1 MKVHFYA
8 LMAMSLIST
17 QIQANESSIDSA
29 ENVEEVEVTASILNP
44 SRIIN
49 PLYVIDGSEIED
61 DATTSLGEAVD
72 SYLGVSIADYGAAV
86 GQPIIRGM
94 SGPRV
99 KILKNGMVNRDV
111 SGLGVDHLNDIDL
124 NDIQQVEIVKG
135 PSSLLYAN
143 GTIGGIINVV
153 DNCIIEENLDKQE
166 FIAGLETQSVNDG
179 DVQHLNYKNNIAG
192 FNVNFGYK
200 KSEFGNFDVPDGAV
214 MHDEDHEDHE
224 GHDEH
229 EEEELS
235 YIENSDLEI
244 ESTKFGISRAGDWG
258 YFGVS
263 VDNLES
269 VYGIPY
275 HGEHADEHGD
285 EHDDHDD
292 DHGDDHDDDHAD
304 DDHDDDDHGDEHE
317 GERIFSTTDSESLT
331 VKGLYN
337 LNGNLVNSVT
347 YNYRD
352 TDYTL
357 TEAHAEEEGHD
368 EHEEEEHE
376 EHAPTVFSN
385 DATEYGAI
393 FDLSNDNFIQKIS
406 LNFVDEDSSIV
417 GEEAFMNPANN
428 EEFTIGYF
436 MSADLDNFYLDAGF
450 RIDQIDRTGSV
461 TDEDHGD
468 IDYYS
473 IDDDTN
479 SFALSLG
486 RDLSDSLDV
495 NFGFSSVERLP
506 SVIELFMN
514 GPHMATGRLETG
526 NPNLNSETSNNFDI
540 TFNFDNGDFY
550 AYASFYINDVDN
562 YITLMDELDDHD
574 DHDDDHGDEHGDDDH
589 DDDHGDD
596 HGDDDHDDHAEHAN
610 LIHADYVQEDAEFRG
625 YEFEF
630 GRTFSLGSGDLTL
643 SFGRDDVNAEFSD
656 GHNVPRI
663 NPSRNIYSLSYVEN
677 DWVFKLSLKDVEKQ
691 NDIGEGES
699 VTDSYQMLNTRLT
712 KTFNLSGPGELKVSI
727 FGSNLLDEVA
737 RNHSSFVKKQVPLA
751 GRNYGAKFSYKF

>member
-1 MKVHFYA
+1 MKVNFYA
-8 LMAMSLIST
+8 LMAMSLIIT
-17 QIQANESSIDSA
+17 QINADEPATDSA

-124 NDIQQVEIVKG
+124 NDIQQIEIVKG

-153 DNCIIEENLDKQE
+153 DNCIAEGNYDKQE

-200 KSEFGNFDVPDGAV
+200 NSEFGNFDIPDGAV
-214 MHDEDHEDHE
+214 MHDEDHE

-229 EEEELS
+229 EEEEELS

-269 VYGIPY
+269 IYGIPY
-275 HGEHADEHGD
+275 HGEHGDEHGD

-337 LNGNLVNSVT
+337 LNGNLVKSVT

-393 FDLSNDNFIQKIS
+393 FDLSNDNLIQKIS

-468 IDYYS
+468 VDYYS

-574 DHDDDHGDEHGDDDH
+574 DHDDDHGDKHGDDDH

>member
-1 MKVHFYA
+1 MKINFYA
-8 LMAMSLIST
+8 LMAMSLIIT
-17 QIQANESSIDSA
+17 QINADEPATDSA

-124 NDIQQVEIVKG
+124 NDIQQIEIVKG

-153 DNCIIEENLDKQE
+153 DNCIAEGNYDKQE

-200 KSEFGNFDVPDGAV
+200 NSEFGNFDIPDGAV
-214 MHDEDHEDHE
+214 MHDEDHE

-229 EEEELS
+229 EEEEELS

-269 VYGIPY
+269 IYGIPY
-275 HGEHADEHGD
+275 HGEHGDEHGD

-337 LNGNLVNSVT
+337 LNGNLVKSVT

-393 FDLSNDNFIQKIS
+393 FDLSNDNLIQKIS

-468 IDYYS
+468 VDYYS